1 MQKAIGDS
9 NEKPKLSEDEQNE
22 IRVIGV
28 VKAKAKDVEGTFDTV
43 DAGINDARDE
53 LAEVRQKLEALRKA
67 RGAVPKESDT
77 RSLIKVSPNPAQE
90 EEPFPQTPLIPQ
102 APLKSWK
109 ELEAEGRAAFPESV
123 SWDLV
128 LTPQEQARIEAELD
142 ALREA
147 FDAKHRLDTID
158 WSIAYLA
165 GICGGLI
172 DWLLVKIPKT
182 SNATNTPKLGEGEE
196 GYLSKK
202 IKAWLSE
209 DNESYKKIAKWCE
222 EHAKVSYDYTTA
234 GTGGPRSHRLTS
246 LGHDPIFGLI
256 FGLVDIMAGK
266 HTYISAKTGKIIIG
280 KGACDPE
287 ILAAFWKPLVHLL
300 SDIHTKAGLPC
311 PGSFLTQLCNFGDID
326 GRTIAELARAMYQN
340 GYDFRHYLAAGI
352 STAITDVIVRL
363 SYFGKRFGVE
373 KLSFRESIPF
383 NIMGSPYQ
391 PKLQTMLFTAH
402 ATATAFNALK
412 VGFSKNPL
420 AINLPQ
426 WQVFTMHVF
435 RQVKWVAS
443 KESERNKAV
452 CEHLDAEWANFENPL
467 NLQTKEM

>member
-53 LAEVRQKLEALRKA
+53 LAEVRLKLEALRKA

-182 SNATNTPKLGEGEE
+182 SNATNTQSWAREKRVISLRK
-196 GYLSKK
+196 SKRGCRK
-202 IKAWLSE
+202 
-209 DNESYKKIAKWCE
+209 
-222 EHAKVSYDYTTA
+222 TTSRTRKSQS
-234 GTGGPRSHRLTS
+234 GVKSMPRCLMITQRPEPVAQ
-246 LGHDPIFGLI
+246 DR
-256 FGLVDIMAGK
+256 
-266 HTYISAKTGKIIIG
+266 IG
-280 KGACDPE
+280 
-287 ILAAFWKPLVHLL
+287 
-300 SDIHTKAGLPC
+300 
-311 PGSFLTQLCNFGDID
+311 
-326 GRTIAELARAMYQN
+326 
-340 GYDFRHYLAAGI
+340 
-352 STAITDVIVRL
+352 
-363 SYFGKRFGVE
+363 
-373 KLSFRESIPF
+373 
-383 NIMGSPYQ
+383 
-391 PKLQTMLFTAH
+391 
-402 ATATAFNALK
+402 
-412 VGFSKNPL
+412 
-420 AINLPQ
+420 
-426 WQVFTMHVF
+426 
-435 RQVKWVAS
+435 
-443 KESERNKAV
+443 
-452 CEHLDAEWANFENPL
+452 
-467 NLQTKEM
+467 